1 MTQVDLGIIIL
12 YLFSM
17 LGIGLYYR
25 RFADRGLENFYLAG
39 RKVPGWINGVSYA
52 AAMVSADSATAYGG
66 LAVVTGIFVCW
77 WYLSRFGLALFIG
90 AVLFAF
96 FWRRLGFFTSME
108 FYELRFTGT
117 TASLMRTWIAFRTS
131 LVAMTAWTG
140 ITLLAAAKILGPT
153 VGLSKFQ
160 TILLVVPVSFAYI
173 LLSGYQGV
181 VVSNFIQMCIFL
193 VGALC
198 LAVLTVMHFGGPAAF
213 AQTLVTHFG
222 EAGAEMLDNF
232 PPAGHAVFP
241 LAAALAWLFGQTIGY
256 GGDAAPMGG
265 AMEGQRILSSRNPRH
280 AVVMYV
286 VTAVTM
292 FTLVLLVSLPCM
304 GAAVLWPYLRDPG
317 ADRELAYGLLMQK
330 MLPVGVMGIV
340 AAGMLAG
347 VMSTVGDNL
356 NFGSQV
362 MLNDLYRRW
371 IRRDAP
377 ERHYLVV
384 GKLCMVV
391 ILALAIIIVY
401 RAQFIF
407 NVAVFMLQFSAAELP
422 ANWAQWWWWRFN
434 GKARLAASFGGGAI
448 FCLVVLG
455 PLLLDRMGM
464 SWARA
469 LIIPWWYQTFVVM
482 GLTTLLWV
490 SIALMTRP
498 DPEPVLANFYFRAH
512 PMGWW
517 EPIRRIRQGT
527 EDAESAGGGAGWNP
541 IWHGFGIA
549 GLGAASVMCYILA
562 LSNLTVGSV
571 LAASLYLAAGV
582 ILMLIF
588 IRLLPPYLDT
598 LEAA

>member
-1 MTQVDLGIIIL
+1 
-12 YLFSM
+12 
-17 LGIGLYYR
+17 
-25 RFADRGLENFYLAG
+25 
-39 RKVPGWINGVSYA
+39 
-52 AAMVSADSATAYGG
+52 
-66 LAVVTGIFVCW
+66 
-77 WYLSRFGLALFIG
+77 
-90 AVLFAF
+90 
-96 FWRRLGFFTSME
+96 
-108 FYELRFTGT
+108 
-117 TASLMRTWIAFRTS
+117 
-131 LVAMTAWTG
+131 
-140 ITLLAAAKILGPT
+140 
-153 VGLSKFQ
+153 
-160 TILLVVPVSFAYI
+160 
-173 LLSGYQGV
+173 
-181 VVSNFIQMCIFL
+181 
-193 VGALC
+193 
-198 LAVLTVMHFGGPAAF
+198 
-213 AQTLVTHFG
+213 
-222 EAGAEMLDNF
+222 
-232 PPAGHAVFP
+232 
-241 LAAALAWLFGQTIGY
+241 
-256 GGDAAPMGG
+256 MGG